1 MEDDCVYV
9 SFVLEIGL
17 FQPVDA
23 PSALVGIQG
32 GVCLS
37 TEIIGKQDRCG
48 GGTPFALSITEPLS
62 WTSLEE
68 RRSSER
74 SPLWKTLSLGTWE
87 TRLDSFQRALDQV

>member
-37 TEIIGKQDRCG
+37 TEIIGKQDRCR
-48 GGTPFALSITEPLS
+48 GGTPFALSIAEPLS
-62 WTSLEE
+62 
-68 RRSSER
+68 
-74 SPLWKTLSLGTWE
+74 
-87 TRLDSFQRALDQV
+87 